1 MADLRILLLSFQ
13 HRDALAAVL
22 SAAGWQVESARR
34 AKDFGARAERS
45 KPGLIII
52 DARGAAD
59 EALAVLA
66 TIADNPCP
74 AIFIVERRKAQTMR
88 AAAESGANWVLGAPF
103 ANAELE
109 VAVTLASGAKALPAS
124 PVPRDRGRDAL
135 TGLGNAATARK
146 WIGENLGKEPVSI
159 LLTTLTRF
167 DMINSAFGSE
177 AGDAV
182 LRTAAQRI
190 EPLVAE
196 NRSGAMLARMT
207 GTEFAVILVG
217 DTNPARLRLLAQAI
231 ADTLERPFSAGDQ
244 MIRLGCRIGIVQSVA
259 RDRSA
264 TALMRRANDALS
276 EAANPD
282 NAPIHFR
289 SDSDADMAGF
299 AASLHADLRTALM
312 RDEIETLF
320 QPQVAISDG
329 RITGVEAL
337 ARWNH
342 PRHGQIGAV
351 TLFAVAEQSDYLVEL
366 SRHVQRRA
374 INLAAAWP
382 DELSHLRLSVNV
394 TSADMART
402 AFVRTLLDYL
412 TKAEFPPARLTVEV
426 TESGIMHDLQ
436 SAAATLSRLRAAGCR
451 VAIDDFGT
459 GYSSLAWLKELPADY
474 LKLDKGLAGDMI
486 ASSKGQMVVSSVIA
500 LARSLGLSVIAE
512 GVETEDHLAQLR
524 DQGCSHYQG
533 YLCSPPVTTAELLAM
548 VRAG

>member
-1 MADLRILLLSFQ
+1 MADLHILLLSFS
-13 HRDALAAVL
+13 HRDALAAAL
-22 SAAGWQVESARR
+22 SASGWHVDGARR
-34 AKDFGARAERS
+34 AKDFAERVDRV

-52 DARGAAD
+52 DARGAGD
-59 EALAVLA
+59 EALAALTQLGDQA
-66 TIADNPCP
+66 CP
-74 AIFIVERRKAQTMR
+74 IIFVAERRKAKLMQ
-88 AAAESGANWVLGAPF
+88 AGVDAGASWVLGAPF
-103 ANAELE
+103 AATELD
-109 VAVTLASGAKALPAS
+109 VAVQLASGTKALPAPS
-124 PVPRDRGRDAL
+124 SRDRSRDPL
-135 TGLGNAATARK
+135 TSLGNATAARK
-146 WIGENLGKEPVSI
+146 WISENLGKEPVSI

-167 DMINSAFGSE
+167 DMINSAFGSD

-196 NRSGAMLARMT
+196 NRGGAMLARMA
-207 GTEFAVILVG
+207 GTEFAVILIG
-217 DTNPARLRLLAQAI
+217 DINPARLRLLAQAI
-231 ADTLERPFSAGDQ
+231 AETLERPFSAGDQ

-264 TALMRRANDALS
+264 TALLRRASDALG

-282 NAPIHFR
+282 VAPIQFR
-289 SDSDADMAGF
+289 SGSDADMAGF

-342 PRHGQIGAV
+342 PQHGEIGAV
-351 TLFAVAEQSDYLVEL
+351 TLFAVAAQSDYLVEL

-382 DELSHLRLSVNV
+382 ESLAHLRLSINV
-394 TSADMART
+394 TSADMTRT

-412 TKAEFPPARLTVEV
+412 TKADFPTTRLTVEV
-426 TESGIMHDLQ
+426 TESGVMHDLQ
-436 SAAATLSRLRAAGCR
+436 SAAATLNRLRAAGCR

-486 ASSKGQMVVSSVIA
+486 ASSKGEMVVSSVIA

-512 GVETEDHLAQLR
+512 GVETEAHLARLR

-533 YLCSPPVTTAELLAM
+533 YLCSPPITSAELVALIKAP
-548 VRAG
+548 